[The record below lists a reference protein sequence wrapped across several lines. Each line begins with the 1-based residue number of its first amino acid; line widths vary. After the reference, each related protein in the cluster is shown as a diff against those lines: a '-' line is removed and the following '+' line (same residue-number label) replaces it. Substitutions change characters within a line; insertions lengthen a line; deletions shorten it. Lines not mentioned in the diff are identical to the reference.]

1 VRKQWLIAVIALAV
15 VATGIVANA
24 SIRSRTAGTETGSP
38 AGLIRSTRYWDVGPG
53 ADYDFDSGGIS
64 TVQPLRLTFPAGA
77 SYDAVVTMTL
87 GYRTSPP
94 ADRFVASLLVRKGAK
109 YGPVVHPAP
118 NQWPV
123 AASVVRSSVT
133 LTFRLTTLQ
142 GGTEYWFSPSVNVS
156 HRDGNKASIAAQS
169 VLMVVDATQ
178 LPAITP
184 PSG

>member
-1 VRKQWLIAVIALAV
+1 MRKPWVIGIIACIILASGVIANAAV
-15 VATGIVANA
+15 RSGTA
-24 SIRSRTAGTETGSP
+24 STETGSP

-53 ADYDFDSGGIS
+53 ADYDFDSGSIT

-77 SYDAVVTMTL
+77 AYDAIVTMTL
-87 GYRTSPP
+87 AYRTSAPG
-94 ADRFVASLLVRKGAK
+94 DRFVASLVVRKGAK
-109 YGPVVHPAP
+109 YGPVVHPSP
-118 NQWPV
+118 NQWPI
-123 AASVVRSSVT
+123 AASSVRSSVT

-169 VLMVVDATQ
+169 VLMVVDATE
-178 LPAITP
+178 LPPIVP